1 MQTDGPGAALAGKSI
16 VIIGGTSGLG
26 FSAARAFLAT
36 GASGIVITGRN
47 PKTAE
52 SAVAA
57 LGSITRV
64 LTGDASSPAHARDA
78 IDLAIKSFGA
88 FDGLYH
94 VAGGSGRK
102 LGDGPLHEVTDAGID
117 ATLALN
123 LESVILS
130 NRAAIRQFLARKQ
143 PGVILNMS
151 SVLAWSPSPKYFAT
165 HIYATAKAA
174 VIGLTKSLAAHY
186 ARDGIRC
193 NVIAPALVETPMAQ
207 RAATDPEILRFIATK
222 QPLDGGRI
230 GRPEDLDAAV
240 VYLMSDAARFT
251 TGQVLAVDGGW
262 SVSDGQIPIAS

>member
-1 MQTDGPGAALAGKSI
+1 MQTDGPGAALAGKSF

-26 FSAARAFLAT
+26 FSAARAFLAAGAT
-36 GASGIVITGRN
+36 GVVITGRN

-52 SAVAA
+52 SAIAD
-57 LGSITRV
+57 LGAKSRV
-64 LTGDASSPAHARDA
+64 LTGDAASPAHAKDA

-102 LGDGPLHEVTDAGID
+102 LGDGPLHEVTDAGIE

-130 NRAAIRQFLARKQ
+130 NRAAIRQFLARRQ
-143 PGVILNMS
+143 TGAILNVS

-165 HIYATAKAA
+165 HIYAAAKAGI
-174 VIGLTKSLAAHY
+174 IGLTKSIAAHY
-186 ARDGIRC
+186 AHNGIRC

-230 GRPEDLDAAV
+230 GQPGDLDPAAV
-240 VYLMSDAARFT
+240 YFMSDAARFT

-262 SVSDGQIPIAS
+262 SVSEGQISS